1 MPDAL
6 QRWCL
11 FCDLDIRSSVT
22 RGPRVR
28 FNDYVDDIVAR
39 SQSNEA
45 FRVYDRENRIMRIS
59 HANLIHLPNGHRGL
73 AMVLTLGDR
82 RGANPSFV
90 HFARGDAR
98 DAERLDGE
106 VKGRSAHCIIDLEED
121 EDHVG
126 RHTMMLEDAA
136 SLGRTPV
143 TRLLGSVIK
152 DISTDRDERFVSPET
167 GNLIMLRP
175 HVEVW
180 PQKSRQMEEALA
192 TGRLGVV
199 ELYDTRGVP
208 TFDEQPDF
216 RVKKRIIRVEVEP
229 DEDGFAGPLDRL
241 RRLGQREGYG
251 HMKLSWRLRNG
262 QEASSDMRTD
272 LEDLGTALLA
282 RRELVQVQT
291 PMSDASSRLNDEFV
305 EAMSECFR

>member
-6 QRWCL
+6 ERWCL

-22 RGPRVR
+22 RGPRVH
-28 FNDYVDDIVAR
+28 FTDYVDDIIAR
-39 SQSNEA
+39 SLNGTA
-45 FRVYDRENRIMRIS
+45 FRIYDRENRIMRVS
-59 HANLIHLPNGHRGL
+59 HANRIQLPNGHLGL

-121 EDHVG
+121 ENHVG
-126 RHTMMLEDAA
+126 RHTMLLEDAT

-143 TRLLGSVIK
+143 TRLLGKVIS
-152 DISTDRDERFVSPET
+152 DISTDRDERFVSSQT
-167 GNLIMLRP
+167 GKQIMLRP
-175 HVEVW
+175 NVEVW
-180 PQKSRQMEEALA
+180 PQQSQQMQEALES
-192 TGRLGVV
+192 GRLGVV
-199 ELYDTRGVP
+199 ELYDTGRVP
-208 TFDEQPDF
+208 TFDEQPEF

-229 DEDGFAGPLDRL
+229 DAEGLAGPLRRL
-241 RRLGQREGYG
+241 LRLGQEQGYG
-251 HMKLSWRLRNG
+251 HMKLSWRLPNG
-262 QEASSDMRTD
+262 QEARSDMRTD
-272 LEDLGTALLA
+272 LADLGTALLA
-282 RRELVQVQT
+282 RRELVHVGT